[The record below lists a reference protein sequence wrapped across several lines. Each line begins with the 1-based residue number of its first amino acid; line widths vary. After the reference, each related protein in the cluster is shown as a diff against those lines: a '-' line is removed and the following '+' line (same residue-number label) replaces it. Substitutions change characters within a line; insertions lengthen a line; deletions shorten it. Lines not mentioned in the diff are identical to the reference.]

1 MLTMESS
8 EESMIAARKAAASS
22 VFKSGGIMDS
32 RAGEQV
38 TRFYRSNKIIVGFS
52 IQYRGTNAKVTM
64 E

>member
-1 MLTMESS
+1 
-8 EESMIAARKAAASS
+8 MIAARKAAASS